1 MKTIDVI
8 LRYMILF
15 GVLFTWL
22 GVDYHFYDIIAAR
35 GGWDAW
41 VATNFLWQ
49 TAILYVAVWNIFGI
63 FAVVIWWFTKE
74 D

>member
-1 MKTIDVI
+1 MKAIQVI

-15 GVLFTWL
+15 GILFTWL
-22 GVDYHFYDIIAAR
+22 GVDYQSYNTIVAR

-41 VATNFLWQ
+41 VATNFLWK
-49 TAILYVAVWNIFGI
+49 TALLYVAVWNILGI
-63 FAVVIWWFTKE
+63 FAVVIWWFTK